1 METIGRAAL
10 WSFIGAGT
18 EARPAT
24 NTEIRKHAGYRVE
37 TFLELARK
45 VAELQ
50 YRNRDHVPLF
60 RGQNADFLNKEGNT
74 TLKPSL
80 FRPLAGH
87 GLNPDSA
94 LLARRFATLARAEQ
108 ELLRRYDPQH
118 FRLGGTR
125 LKRQRILRW
134 ALLQHYEVCP
144 TPLLD
149 VTHSLRIAA
158 SFASI
163 GATGEAFLFVVGVPN
178 LSGAVTASAES
189 GLQILRLSSVCPPTA
204 VRPHIQEG
212 YLLGEYPEMG
222 DCEQKDNYQHYE
234 IDFGRRLVAKFT
246 FDPARFWKGEKAF
259 PKVPVEALYPNAGDP
274 IHALAQA
281 VKDALDHETPPAQR
295 GRRNAG
301 TSRETL
307 KSSPAET

>member
-10 WSFIGAGT
+10 WSFIGA

-24 NTEIRKHAGYRVE
+24 NTEIRKHAGCRVE
-37 TFLELARK
+37 TFLDLARK

-50 YRNRDHVPLF
+50 YRNRDHVLLF

-87 GLNPDSA
+87 GINPDSA

-108 ELLRRYDPQH
+108 ELLRR
-118 FRLGGTR
+118 
-125 LKRQRILRW
+125 
-134 ALLQHYEVCP
+134 YEVCP

-163 GATGEAFLFVVGVPN
+163 GATDEAFLFVVGVPN

-274 IHALAQA
+274 IHTLAQA
-281 VKDALDHETPPAQR
+281 VKDELGCETPPAK
-295 GRRNAG
+295 RRRRDAG

-307 KSSPAET
+307 KSSPAAT